1 MLQYDRRGRASPEAQ
16 RGKEAAEM
24 LDVGNVLAAFSEEHV
39 NRVTGLSVGRLRY
52 WARTGFFKPSFVEDD
67 LRLPYSRFYSFKD
80 VVALRT
86 LEMLRVKNGV
96 PLQHLRKVAEKLSHL
111 KEDLWTRTTLYVA
124 NRKVV
129 FSDPIT
135 GKPQEVVS
143 GQFVMEYPL
152 IEIIK
157 DTSDSIEAIGA
168 RSPDQVGKIAKIRG
182 INRNAWTIS
191 GTRIPIE
198 SVRRL
203 HEDGYSIDQIIAE
216 YPDLTEADIR
226 AALSH
231 GKAVDAA

>member
-1 MLQYDRRGRASPEAQ
+1 
-16 RGKEAAEM
+16 M
-24 LDVGNVLAAFSEEHV
+24 LDVGNVLAAFTEEHV

-52 WARTGFFKPSFVEDD
+52 WARTGFFQPSFVEDD

-86 LEMLRVKNGV
+86 LEMLRVQNGV
-96 PLQHLRKVAEKLSHL
+96 TLQHLRKVAEKLSHL
-111 KEDLWTRTTLYVA
+111 KEGLWTTTTLYVA
-124 NRKVV
+124 NRTVV

-152 IEIIK
+152 IKIIEA
-157 DTSDSIEAIGA
+157 TSESIEAIGA
-168 RSPDQVGKIAKIRG
+168 RAPDQVGKVVKIRG

-191 GTRIPIE
+191 GTRIPAA

-203 HEDGYSIDQIIAE
+203 HEDGYSVERIIAE
-216 YPDLTEADIR
+216 YPDLTEADVW

-231 GKAVDAA
+231 DKAVDAA

>member
-1 MLQYDRRGRASPEAQ
+1 
-16 RGKEAAEM
+16 M

-52 WARTGFFKPSFVEDD
+52 WAKTEFFQPSFVEDD
-67 LRLPYSRFYSFKD
+67 PRLPFSRFYSFKD

-86 LEMLRVKNGV
+86 LEMLRVQNGV

-111 KEDLWTRTTLYVA
+111 KDALWTKTTLYVA

-129 FSDPIT
+129 FSDPVT

-152 IEIIK
+152 IKLIEA
-157 DTSDSIEAIGA
+157 TSESIEAIGK
-168 RSPDQVGKIAKIRG
+168 RSPNQVGRVVKIRG
-182 INRNAWTIS
+182 VNRNAWTVA
-191 GTRIPIE
+191 GTRVPIA

-203 HEDGYSIDQIIAE
+203 HEDGYSVDQIIAE
-216 YPDLTEADIR
+216 YPDLTEVDVR
-226 AALSH
+226 AALDH
-231 GKAVDAA
+231 DKAVDAA